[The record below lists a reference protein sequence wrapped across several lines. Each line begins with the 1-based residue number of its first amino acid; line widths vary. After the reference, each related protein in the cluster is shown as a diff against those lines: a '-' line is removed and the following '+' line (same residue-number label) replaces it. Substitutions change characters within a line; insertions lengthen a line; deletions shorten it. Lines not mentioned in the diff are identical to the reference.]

1 MVEPAGVTIQTE
13 PTFFEKPMDM
23 ASNSQSIDVLRA
35 NPMIQKLVEERVA
48 VLESSKSGRYNIAD
62 TPHNAPHLRWP
73 NESCFTGTQRK
84 RTPYDD
90 LSLGQFVVGYINNV
104 LETQH
109 VDTMKHMLTELG
121 ETVKLA
127 ENLSWPIAR
136 GGVRSLYAQN

>member
-48 VLESSKSGRYNIAD
+48 VLESRMRSK
-62 TPHNAPHLRWP
+62 
-73 NESCFTGTQRK
+73 SCFTGTQRK